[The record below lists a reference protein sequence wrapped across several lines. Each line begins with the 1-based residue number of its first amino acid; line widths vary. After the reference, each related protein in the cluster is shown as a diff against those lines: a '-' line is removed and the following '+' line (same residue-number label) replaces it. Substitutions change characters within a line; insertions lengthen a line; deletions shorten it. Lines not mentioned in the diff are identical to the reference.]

1 MAQSKLGLLVALLC
15 YTTAMKLMPYMLR
28 NCDVQLDPT
37 ILYYPWSFSPL
48 TAVCLLSGAC
58 LSDRRLAFALPLMA
72 MLLSNIGIGLLSGKW
87 EWAFPPGTWW
97 VTYACYAVA
106 IWLGLG
112 LRRRGK
118 SSPLLIAI
126 GMGLGFEVFFFLASN
141 LTYLYGPMSLY
152 PQTWSGLVEC
162 YVAAWPFF
170 RNAPLSTLAFT
181 ALLFGP
187 LGSVVP
193 TADGVLPA
201 DASARDVPLP
211 AK

>member
-1 MAQSKLGLLVALLC
+1 MPQSKLGLLVALLA
-15 YTTAMKLMPYMLR
+15 YSVAMKLMPYVLR

-58 LSDRRLAFALPLMA
+58 LADRRLAFALPLAA
-72 MLLSNIGIGLLSGKW
+72 MLVGNIGIGLLSGKW
-87 EWAFPPGTWW
+87 EWAFPSGTWW

-106 IWLGLG
+106 IGLG
-112 LRRRGK
+112 LWLRRVGTR
-118 SSPLLIAI
+118 SPLWTAI
-126 GMGLGFEVFFFLASN
+126 GMGLGFEVFFFAASN
-141 LTYLYGPMSLY
+141 FTYFYGNASLY

-187 LGSVVP
+187 LSAIVP
-193 TADGVLPA
+193 SEDRQPVEELVP
-201 DASARDVPLP
+201 ASA
-211 AK
+211 K